1 MHHLHHLVC
10 DCDHRPNYGGFLMTT
25 HELAICL
32 YIGKGRIAPWHAY
45 ATIGQSRLEY
55 LFCALTFAGVP
66 VEKYRH
72 IPFATILEQGA

>member
-1 MHHLHHLVC
+1 
-10 DCDHRPNYGGFLMTT
+10 MTK

-45 ATIGQSRLEY
+45 ATIGKSRLEY

-72 IPFATILEQGA
+72 IPFAQILEQGA